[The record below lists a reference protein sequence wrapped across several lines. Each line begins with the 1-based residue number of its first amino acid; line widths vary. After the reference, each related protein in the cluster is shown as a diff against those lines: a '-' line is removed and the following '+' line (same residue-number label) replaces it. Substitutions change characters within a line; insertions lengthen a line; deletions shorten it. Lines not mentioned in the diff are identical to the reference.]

1 MNYTAAWLCAG
12 CGLRS
17 AARATLVLL
26 ALLFVP
32 LAHAA
37 TPGTPPSAPSA
48 ASQSSGGDSSNGIA
62 LLEDFDRQQN
72 QRVNGASQLTDH
84 FKRVIMFSMSLPLFL
99 LLLITGGLGI
109 ATGVYGKKLY
119 IPHMVFAG
127 LTVTLALAHAI
138 AGIVWFFPF

>member
-1 MNYTAAWLCAG
+1 MIYAAACQRAG
-12 CGLRS
+12 RGLRS
-17 AARATLVLL
+17 AARAALVLL

-37 TPGTPPSAPSA
+37 AAATPPSAPSA
-48 ASQSSGGDSSNGIA
+48 AAQSSGGDSSNGIA

-84 FKRVIMFSMSLPLFL
+84 FKRVIMFSMSLRLFL

-109 ATGVYGKKLY
+109 ATGVYGKKLF